1 YFFQQLLTQVTF
13 SWPEGNILSLINS
26 PAFTHRTA
34 ETEARQ
40 NVSAV
45 LVGKNINFYVT
56 TRDISAGEELWF
68 DYGPDYQH
76 FESGEE
82 LRSAQVKEE
91 PSSPEEG

>member
-1 YFFQQLLTQVTF
+1 
-13 SWPEGNILSLINS
+13 
-26 PAFTHRTA
+26 RTA

-45 LVGKNINFYVT
+45 LVGKNIHFFLT

-68 DYGPDYQH
+68 DYGPDYRH
-76 FESGEE
+76 FEPGEA
-82 LRSAQVKEE
+82 LRSASVKEE

>member
-1 YFFQQLLTQVTF
+1 M
-13 SWPEGNILSLINS
+13 
-26 PAFTHRTA
+26 
-34 ETEARQ
+34 
-40 NVSAV
+40 

-68 DYGPDYQH
+68 DYGPDYRH